1 MKMNHRINPLQHQP
15 LPLQPKTVEK
25 QPVRDKSFQ
34 SFSKEA
40 QTEQPLKIS
49 KHAQKRLD
57 ERNIHI
63 NETEWTNI
71 QEKLSHHAQKRLDE
85 RTIHL
90 NATEWTSSQEKLIH
104 AKNKEITD
112 SASVLK
118 DAILVAITKNNT
130 IVTAMPRG
138 EEQVITNSNGTIILK
153 D

>member
-25 QPVRDKSFQ
+25 QPVKDKSFQ
-34 SFSKEA
+34 SFLKEA

-71 QEKLSHHAQKRLDE
+71 QEKMIE
-85 RTIHL
+85 
-90 NATEWTSSQEKLIH
+90 
-104 AKNKEITD
+104 AKNKGITD
-112 SASVLK
+112 SAIVLK
-118 DAILVAITKNNT
+118 DAILVASTKNNT
-130 IVTAMPRG
+130 IVTAMARG
-138 EEQVITNSNGTIILK
+138 EEQVITNINGTIILK
-153 D
+153 DE